1 MFLSSISFHSSWRK
15 LYTANLS
22 FLGDWLL
29 HLGVKYDYSSSR
41 SKHKLTNSTH
51 CCPPTLLR
59 NMDGHVQQPT
69 SSPRL
74 EDSHHNTSNVPRRT
88 YPAIIHAAVAC
99 ALISPIAFLPY
110 FAARRHIT
118 ALQQSVKVLTKET
131 RRLRDELDVA
141 TSIQRSMTSELRDLR
156 EMAHNTSKLSNETH
170 KKFNHQETERIA
182 SYEAIQTNLR
192 ELLEDSQRSRYILT
206 VVHILLRKG

>member
-1 MFLSSISFHSSWRK
+1 
-15 LYTANLS
+15 
-22 FLGDWLL
+22 
-29 HLGVKYDYSSSR
+29 
-41 SKHKLTNSTH
+41 
-51 CCPPTLLR
+51 
-59 NMDGHVQQPT
+59 MDGHVQQT
-69 SSPRL
+69 SPPL
-74 EDSHHNTSNVPRRT
+74 VDSHHNKSNVPRRT

-141 TSIQRSMTSELRDLR
+141 TSIQRSMTFELRDLR
-156 EMAHNTSKLSNETH
+156 EMAHNTSKLSNETC
-170 KKFNHQETERIA
+170 KKLNHQEAERLA

-206 VVHILLRKG
+206 HSVF

>member
-15 LYTANLS
+15 LYTVNLS
-22 FLGDWLL
+22 FFGRLATPFRGQTVQNKITLQ
-29 HLGVKYDYSSSR
+29 VARNTSS
-41 SKHKLTNSTH
+41 LIALIVA
-51 CCPPTLLR
+51 PYPTR
-59 NMDGHVQQPT
+59 NMDGHVQHPT
-69 SSPRL
+69 SSPHL

-118 ALQQSVKVLTKET
+118 ALQKSVKVLTKET

-141 TSIQRSMTSELRDLR
+141 TSIQRSMTSELRNLR
-156 EMAHNTSKLSNETH
+156 EMAHNTSKLSNERH
-170 KKFNHQETERIA
+170 KKFNHQEAERLA

-192 ELLEDSQRSRYILT
+192 EFLEDSQHSRYILT
-206 VVHILLRKG
+206 HSVF